1 MGTHYRRPTLRRARE
16 RQRRLGDAEAA
27 YRGAV
32 AAVPHAQSATIAL
45 ASLLFRDGRRSEAEK
60 LTADM
65 LAVEPRPV
73 DPWRTYIHADDRF
86 WPQLIA
92 RLRQEILK

>member
-1 MGTHYRRPTLRRARE
+1 
-16 RQRRLGDAEAA
+16 
-27 YRGAV
+27 
-32 AAVPHAQSATIAL
+32 
-45 ASLLFRDGRRSEAEK
+45 
-60 LTADM
+60 M
-65 LAVEPRPV
+65 LAANPRPV